1 MTEISKINVD
11 TTKLTSKSAECVKN
25 YVKSTEKLFNGFAD
39 TIGAVGSSIWDT
51 TKAVGNGAIK
61 VVDGTAD
68 VVSGAVGVAGAYL
81 QAPFAALVR
90 AMSKVDA
97 IKKADPQKQ
106 DPESFAPTKWVP
118 QDDLA
123 AAEARIC
130 RLYSDSMKQDPEAFA
145 PTKCDPKD
153 IPFIE

>member
-11 TTKLTSKSAECVKN
+11 TTKSTTKTRECVKN

-68 VVSGAVGVAGAYL
+68 VVSGAVGVAGSYL
-81 QAPFAALVR
+81 KIPFTALVD
-90 AMSKVDA
+90 AMSKVDTM
-97 IKKADPQKQ
+97 KTDPMKQ
-106 DPESFAPTKWVP
+106 DPESFDPTK
-118 QDDLA
+118 
-123 AAEARIC
+123 
-130 RLYSDSMKQDPEAFA
+130 F
-145 PTKCDPKD
+145 DPKD

>member
-25 YVKSTEKLFNGFAD
+25 YVKSAEKMCNGFSD

-51 TKAVGNGAIK
+51 AKAVGNGAIK

-81 QAPFAALVR
+81 KIPFATLVD
-90 AMSKVDA
+90 AMSSVEESKNDPM
-97 IKKADPQKQ
+97 KK
-106 DPESFAPTKWVP
+106 DPESFDPTKF
-118 QDDLA
+118 
-123 AAEARIC
+123 
-130 RLYSDSMKQDPEAFA
+130 DS
-145 PTKCDPKD
+145 KD